1 MTPDFESLPGIPAGT
16 PVSVSHIDESGSAD
30 PHARGFAQLAW
41 DAGVAECATCTDCD
55 PRYALNSERR
65 ILLVIHRDDCAR
77 YAFRRAQAF
86 DPA

>member
-16 PVSVSHIDESGSAD
+16 PVSG
-30 PHARGFAQLAW
+30 
-41 DAGVAECATCTDCD
+41 TDCD

>member
-16 PVSVSHIDESGSAD
+16 PVSVSHID
-30 PHARGFAQLAW
+30 
-41 DAGVAECATCTDCD
+41 ECATCTDCD